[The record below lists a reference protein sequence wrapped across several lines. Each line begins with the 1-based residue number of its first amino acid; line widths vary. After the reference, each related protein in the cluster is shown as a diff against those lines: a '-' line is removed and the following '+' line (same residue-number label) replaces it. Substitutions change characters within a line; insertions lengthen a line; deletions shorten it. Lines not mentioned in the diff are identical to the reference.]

1 MVFAT
6 PPSTLS
12 RTLRRA
18 EEALSKALTGYA
30 PARIFVAVS
39 FLVSPKLANLV
50 EAREPLLEELRSTL

>member
-1 MVFAT
+1 MEQSTLCMVFAT

-30 PARIFVAVS
+30 PARIS
-39 FLVSPKLANLV
+39 WPSPS
-50 EAREPLLEELRSTL
+50 R